1 MLTAYASILVLL
13 FVAIL
18 FAGGTLFANYMVRPR
33 VKEAVKRSTYECGME
48 AVGTTAVPTNIRF
61 YTYAL
66 LFVIFDVEA
75 LYLLPWAVVVRG
87 MGAVALA
94 EMGIFLA
101 VLVAGLAYAWRSG
114 ALQWE

>member
-1 MLTAYASILVLL
+1 MSYGTVLILFTLAV
-13 FVAIL
+13 F
-18 FAGGTLFANYMVRPR
+18 FAGGTLLAAFLVRPR
-33 VKEAVKRSTYECGME
+33 VKDAVKRTAYECGME
-48 AVGTTAVPTNIRF
+48 AVGGTTVQTNIRF

-75 LYLLPWAVVVRG
+75 LYLFPWAVVVRS

-94 EMGIFLA
+94 EMAIFLGILA
-101 VLVAGLAYAWRSG
+101 AGLVYAWKMG

>member
-1 MLTAYASILVLL
+1 MLLAYASILMLL
-13 FVAIL
+13 LVAIA
-18 FAGGTLFANYMVRPR
+18 FAGGTLFANFMVRPR
-33 VKEAVKRSTYECGME
+33 VRDAVKRTAYECGME

-66 LFVIFDVEA
+66 LFVIFDVET

-87 MGAVALA
+87 MGASALA
-94 EMGIFLA
+94 EMGIFLG
-101 VLVAGLAYAWRSG
+101 VLAAGLVYAWRSG